1 MILMIKIV
9 LMIVKEED
17 RDVIVMMMIILMLA
31 KEEDKDISD
40 PDDEDADTGA
50 DACKHDPNM
59 HDLAKEVEMI
69 KVRI

>member
-1 MILMIKIV
+1 
-9 LMIVKEED
+9 
-17 RDVIVMMMIILMLA
+17 MLA